1 MRRWLLAGALVAAA
15 LGALYAATLAE
26 AGSECSVCVRF
37 GEAERCATA
46 RAASREDAEQ
56 SAIATACAAISAGV
70 TATVQCQAAEPISR
84 TCR

>member
-26 AGSECSVCVRF
+26 AGSECSICVRF
-37 GEAERCATA
+37 GEVERCATA
-46 RAASREDAEQ
+46 RAASREDAER
-56 SAIATACAAISAGV
+56 SAIATACAAISGGV
-70 TATVQCQAAEPISR
+70 TARVQCQAAEPISR